1 MSGPTVA
8 PAPDALVSRWVDAFN
23 AKHLEGMLARLDP
36 EVRFHP
42 LRLSGL
48 DRSYR
53 GHDGVERWFVQLARL
68 RYEHVIVVSDVHGIG
83 DDKVLVV
90 GALRLI
96 GNLEIASFC
105 ALHRIVDGV
114 IVAAHHYLSDPD
126 MLERVGLIP

>member
-1 MSGPTVA
+1 MSGPTVTPT
-8 PAPDALVSRWVDAFN
+8 PAALVSRWVDAFN
-23 AKHLEGMLARLDP
+23 AKDLEGMLARLDP
-36 EVRFHP
+36 DVRFHP

-53 GHDGVERWFVQLARL
+53 GHDGVQRWFVQLARL
-68 RYEHVIVVSDVHGIG
+68 RYEHVIIVSGVHGTG

-90 GALRLI
+90 GALGLI
-96 GNLEIASFC
+96 GNLEIAPFC

-126 MLERVGLIP
+126 MLEHVGLIP